1 MTAKKQEEGRDAGV
15 RSSLAGHSLTVPVT
29 KHAAL
34 TYRGLVRDFYSFDRL
49 DTLFG
54 HSIT

>member
-15 RSSLAGHSLTVPVT
+15 SAKVG
-29 KHAAL
+29 K
-34 TYRGLVRDFYSFDRL
+34 YRGLVRDFYSFDRL